1 MESNVW
7 MVFESGIEGHQGLLR
22 GKEDSNE
29 QLGKLKEAETF
40 NELLNDSNYL
50 ISTKSALDL
59 NELPNDSIDYC
70 FTDPPYG
77 GSIQYLELSTLWLS
91 WLRGSNND
99 PRFQVDFEDE
109 ITINEQQKKNFDYY
123 HKMLRVSFGQVYRV
137 LKSGKYLT
145 VTFHNANIR
154 IYNSILKAVVLAGFD
169 LEKVIYQPPAR
180 ASAKGLLQPYGSAI
194 GDYYIRFRK
203 PISPRGALMESSEI
217 DEVRYERII
226 VDAVKKILAERGE
239 PVPYSIIINSY
250 PMIYEELKNN
260 GYLLSTPENIE
271 KVLKRN
277 INKEFELVIIRN
289 EDKKIIGKK
298 WWFKNPDSIP
308 YLERIPLAERV
319 ENAIIGVLNRK
330 IRASFDD
337 ILQEIFIKF
346 PNSLTPDTESIKL
359 ILGEYAIKTKDG
371 KWRLRPDVSRRERE
385 HNKIVEIL
393 CNLGLNFDYEIYG
406 DVSEYRKPIDI
417 KIPKTN
423 LDRVKEIDVL
433 WYKNGKIE
441 YEFEVENTTG
451 ITEAIIRGANIPYPV
466 KKYIVI
472 PDERENLIVRKMEE
486 PALKDLIQDDEWGFI
501 RYDELLDF
509 YNDNKN
515 RKTLD
520 INKIEAL
527 SRMPVTKKIKSSML
541 TDFTKQ

>member
-1 MESNVW
+1 
-7 MVFESGIEGHQGLLR
+7 
-22 GKEDSNE
+22 
-29 QLGKLKEAETF
+29 
-40 NELLNDSNYL
+40 
-50 ISTKSALDL
+50 
-59 NELPNDSIDYC
+59 
-70 FTDPPYG
+70 
-77 GSIQYLELSTLWLS
+77 
-91 WLRGSNND
+91 
-99 PRFQVDFEDE
+99 
-109 ITINEQQKKNFDYY
+109 
-123 HKMLRVSFGQVYRV
+123 
-137 LKSGKYLT
+137 
-145 VTFHNANIR
+145 
-154 IYNSILKAVVLAGFD
+154 
-169 LEKVIYQPPAR
+169 
-180 ASAKGLLQPYGSAI
+180 
-194 GDYYIRFRK
+194 
-203 PISPRGALMESSEI
+203 MESSEI